1 MGKGMMVV
9 IGGPGFGRDKD
20 VSPIKKFQ
28 LPKGGGDSGDSGEDY
43 GKSESGPS
51 LMEMGRK
58 RSAEAI
64 LRAIEGSDPIAL
76 DKALSDHYEACEG
89 GDEPMDDEADKE

>member
-20 VSPIKKFQ
+20 VSPLKKFQ
-28 LPKGGGDSGDSGEDY
+28 MSKGSGDSESGDDY

-58 RSAEAI
+58 RAAEAV

-76 DKALSDHYEACEG
+76 DKALADHYQACEG
-89 GDEPMDDEADKE
+89 GDEPMDEADKE